1 MYLLFFTMSPIYSI
15 VFLKFERFRNL
26 LELCMQPKSVQKAI
40 NVDKCRETVALKLK
54 IVFLCCFVN

>member
-1 MYLLFFTMSPIYSI
+1 
-15 VFLKFERFRNL
+15 
-26 LELCMQPKSVQKAI
+26 MQPKSVQKAI